1 MTTKKIIILKKF
13 WKNLNED
20 NINDILGYDER
31 FAIRRGIP
39 VNRILKTDERYTQL
53 LTIPEKRFNKPYSD
67 TTRVYIIINP
77 NKDLSISYNTDNNNN
92 HWINVMFVSYV
103 FNDDNSGNGH
113 IDFPNSIKH
122 KFIIC

>member
-1 MTTKKIIILKKF
+1 MNEIFKKLPLDCINIILS
-13 WKNLNED
+13 
-20 NINDILGYDER
+20 YDER

-77 NKDLSISYNTDNNNN
+77 NKDLSISYNTDNNKK

-113 IDFPNSIKH
+113 IDFPNSINH
-122 KFIIC
+122 KFMIC

>member
-1 MTTKKIIILKKF
+1 MNTIFKKLP
-13 WKNLNED
+13 LDCVNE
-20 NINDILGYDER
+20 ILGYDER
-31 FAIRRGIP
+31 FAIRRGVP

-77 NKDLSISYNTDNNNN
+77 NKDLSISYNTDNNI

-103 FNDDNSGNGH
+103 FDDDDNSGNGN
-113 IDFPNSIKH
+113 IDFPNSKNNRVE
-122 KFIIC
+122 IC